1 MKSVVIAAGGSG
13 GHIVP
18 ALAVAREFHRRKVL
32 RVFWLGGRRMQ
43 DSILEAEDFPVHTI
57 LLRPLRGGGLWRKSV
72 YFLSLPVAFV
82 QALVI
87 FLRVRA
93 SAVFSTGGYAVFPAA
108 LVAGLLGLPL
118 FLQEQNSRWSLA
130 SRLLLPFA
138 RRVYTAYPNMQTKE
152 KLLPK
157 IRCTGNPLLASGSD
171 KPELPPA
178 ERYSRRRGPLRLL
191 VTGGSQGARALNELV
206 PQALASVSKNG
217 TAWEVRHQC
226 GKGWRRQTLA
236 NYEKLEMKTEVREFI
251 SDIKQDYLWADL
263 VVSRSGAMTL
273 LDIMSAGVA
282 SFLVPFPY
290 ATDDHQWHNAR
301 YFADRQAALLA
312 RQDEAADQLCTF
324 FEGLNPLSSA
334 SLTRSSAAKPDYEK
348 SRKHLSEIAQ
358 RIYALRRPNATQDIT
373 DSITEELQCA

>member
-18 ALAVAREFHRRKVL
+18 ALAVAREFHKRKVL

-43 DSILEAEDFPVHTI
+43 DSILKTEDFPVHTI
-57 LLRPLRGGGLWRKSV
+57 LLRPLRGGGLWRKPV

-138 RRVYTAYPNMQTKE
+138 RRVYTAYPNMQTKQR
-152 KLLPK
+152 LRTK
-157 IRCTGNPLLASGSD
+157 IRCTGNPLLASD

-206 PQALASVSKNG
+206 PQALAAASKNR
-217 TAWEVRHQC
+217 TVWEVRHQC

-236 NYEKLEMKTEVREFI
+236 NYEQRNLKAEVREFI
-251 SDIKQDYLWADL
+251 PKIKQDYLWADL

-273 LDIMSAGVA
+273 LDIMSVGVA

-290 ATDDHQWHNAR
+290 ATDDHQWFNAR

-312 RQDEAADQLCTF
+312 RQDEAADQLREF
-324 FEGLNPLSSA
+324 FDGLNPLSSD
-334 SLTRSSAAKPDYEK
+334 LPVRSSTTKPDYEK
-348 SRKHLSEIAQ
+348 SRKRLSAIAQ
-358 RIYALRRPNATQDIT
+358 KIYILHRPNATQDIA